1 MSCYRVEPGAIVLT
15 VRLTP
20 RADRDAVE
28 SIGILADGQA
38 VVHAR
43 VRAVPE
49 DGAANKALIAL
60 LAKAFRRP
68 KSAIELASGAT
79 ARIKQLRVTGE
90 PADLLRVVE
99 SWPVKPLK
107 K

>member
-20 RADRDAVE
+20 RADRDA
-28 SIGILADGQA
+28 ITGISTLADGQ
-38 VVHAR
+38 VVASAR

-60 LAKAFRRP
+60 LAKRLPPAEIGNRTHRRGERAGEAAAHRRCAGR
-68 KSAIELASGAT
+68 SRGRRRIMVNGA
-79 ARIKQLRVTGE
+79 L
-90 PADLLRVVE
+90 D
-99 SWPVKPLK
+99 
-107 K
+107 

>member
-1 MSCYRVEPGAIVLT
+1 MACYRVEPGAIVLT

-20 RADRDAVE
+20 RADRDSVE
-28 SIGILADGQA
+28 GVSTLADGQ
-38 VVHAR
+38 VVALAR

-60 LAKAFRRP
+60 IAKIFHRP
-68 KSAIELASGAT
+68 KSAIALVGGAT
-79 ARIKQLRVTGE
+79 ARVKQVRIDGA
-90 PADLLRVVE
+90 PADLAAVIE
-99 SWPVKPLK
+99 SWSTK

>member
-1 MSCYRVEPGAIVLT
+1 MACYRVEPGAIVVT

-28 SIGILADGQA
+28 GIGILADGQA
-38 VVHAR
+38 VVRAR

-60 LAKAFRRP
+60 LAKALRRP
-68 KSAIELASGAT
+68 KSAIELVGGAS
-79 ARIKQLRVTGE
+79 ARIKQLRIAGD
-90 PADLLRVVE
+90 PAGLAAIVE
-99 SWPVKPLK
+99 SWSAEE
-107 K
+107 

>member
-1 MSCYRVEPGAIVLT
+1 MSCYRVEPDAIVLT

-28 SIGILADGQA
+28 GIGILADGQA
-38 VVHAR
+38 VLRAR

-60 LAKAFRRP
+60 LAKLFRRP
-68 KSAIELASGAT
+68 KSAIGLVSGASG
-79 ARIKQLRVTGE
+79 RIKQLRIAGE
-90 PADLLRVVE
+90 PADLASIVE
-99 SWPVKPLK
+99 SWAVEK
-107 K
+107 

>member
-1 MSCYRVEPGAIVLT
+1 MTCYRVEPGAIVLT

-28 SIGILADGQA
+28 GISILADGKA
-38 VVHAR
+38 VAQAR

-60 LAKAFRRP
+60 LAKRFHRP
-68 KSAIELASGAT
+68 KSAIELVSGAT
-79 ARIKQLRVTGE
+79 ARVKQLRIAGA
-90 PADLLRVVE
+90 PADLAAIVE
-99 SWPVKPLK
+99 SWSSEK
-107 K
+107 

>member
-1 MSCYRVEPGAIVLT
+1 MACHRVEPGAIVIT

-20 RADRDAVE
+20 RAGRDAIDGVAL
-28 SIGILADGQA
+28 LADGQQVA
-38 VVHAR
+38 QAR

-60 LAKAFRRP
+60 IAKTFHRP
-68 KSAIELASGAT
+68 KSAIDLVGGAT
-79 ARIKQLRVTGE
+79 ARIKHLRIAGE
-90 PADLLRVVE
+90 PADLAAVVE
-99 SWPVKPLK
+99 SWPEK

>member
-1 MSCYRVEPGAIVLT
+1 MACYRVEPGAIVLT

-28 SIGILADGQA
+28 GIGILADGQA

-60 LAKAFRRP
+60 LAKIFRRP
-68 KSAIELASGAT
+68 KSAVELVSGQT
-79 ARIKQLRVTGE
+79 ARIKQLRIAGE
-90 PADLLRVVE
+90 PADLAAIVE
-99 SWPVKPLK
+99 SWPAK